1 MTSQISLI
9 RNKTLAWAAVFAL
22 VLSTIPYSSADHD
35 DDETY
40 EWFEDW
46 DYELVDRDG
55 DDDPDLIVVEFDPN
69 TNSTEEI
76 EVHVSFSVYN
86 DDYDY
91 IGGDDDSYDIVGN
104 QSEYFELEW
113 SLEDCY
119 YDGDECQNGPYTFE
133 FGLYDDNWNWEDNF
147 SISNV
152 DLYERGMPD
161 GVVQVD
167 GGPFSWEEDGDGLHN
182 DAVARAAVEYY
193 LVENVTYELERYV
206 QGVWVDAGN
215 ATTDEEGIAVI
226 FNRTDGEYRWFAYY
240 ENEEIDKG
248 WFVICLLY
256 TSPSPRDGLLSRM
269 PSSA

>member
-9 RNKTLAWAAVFAL
+9 RNKILAWAAVFAL

-119 YDGDECQNGPYTFE
+119 SVSYTH
-133 FGLYDDNWNWEDNF
+133 L
-147 SISNV
+147 
-152 DLYERGMPD
+152 
-161 GVVQVD
+161 
-167 GGPFSWEEDGDGLHN
+167 
-182 DAVARAAVEYY
+182 RAHE
-193 LVENVTYELERYV
+193 T
-206 QGVWVDAGN
+206 
-215 ATTDEEGIAVI
+215 
-226 FNRTDGEYRWFAYY
+226 
-240 ENEEIDKG
+240 
-248 WFVICLLY
+248 
-256 TSPSPRDGLLSRM
+256 
-269 PSSA
+269 